1 VIKSQYQ
8 CINIVEKGRKNTMS
22 SLDPNFDMTVISGI
36 RCNRCGE
43 ELPPH
48 TVREHLDKDNAIHV
62 CPHNLIEIKER
73 KI

>member
-1 VIKSQYQ
+1 
-8 CINIVEKGRKNTMS
+8 MS